1 MSDFTM
7 REAVYGG
14 KCPTNVLFKTDFLC
28 VVDES
33 ISRLLTGAWV
43 TLYMTDVS
51 PPTFCFIK
59 DGNVSHTLFGN
70 GTYAPE
76 MEPTP
81 LKRNL
86 RPVSEV
92 PQEDT
97 KGHGH
102 TVKCVPYLRRQ
113 LVFGGVQGAAHGH
126 HLSTQVQLHL

>member
-51 PPTFCFIK
+51 RPTCCFVK
-59 DGNVSHTLFGN
+59 AGNWSHTPFGN

-76 MEPTP
+76 KEPTP
-81 LKRNL
+81 RFRSATRTHKGTPAHSPEIGR
-86 RPVSEV
+86 VS
-92 PQEDT
+92 
-97 KGHGH
+97 
-102 TVKCVPYLRRQ
+102 RRER
-113 LVFGGVQGAAHGH
+113 V
-126 HLSTQVQLHL
+126 